1 MKQIFT
7 PMVVATAFLAAASA
21 KAQDWNYSAS
31 LYLYAAETETSIG
44 DRSATL
50 SFSDALEN
58 LDSTFMGTFSAEN
71 GQWGVALDYMMT
83 DIGFNTATPG
93 PLYSGLNTSI
103 KTRILTGYLSYRL
116 SENDRSSTDLLA
128 GARWYDTDTTMTLQ
142 AGTLPTNSRT
152 TADDWTDPVIGLR
165 HRFSLNDKWSGTV
178 VADVGGWEDRETW
191 QVLLTADYAFS
202 DKWVGRFGFRHISV
216 SNDGGTNSYSFKQSG
231 PIAGMT
237 YRF

>member
-1 MKQIFT
+1 MKQ
-7 PMVVATAFLAAASA
+7 VVNPLVAAAFVASSPA
-21 KAQDWNYSAS
+21 HAQDWNYSAA
-31 LYLYAAETETSIG
+31 LYLFAAETETSIG

-58 LDSTFMGTFSAEN
+58 LDATFMGTFTAEN

-93 PLYSGLNTSI
+93 PAYSGLSTSI

-116 SENDRSSTDLLA
+116 HETQTVSTDLLA
-128 GARWYDTDTTMTLQ
+128 GARWYDTNTTMTLQ
-142 AGTLPTNSRT
+142 AGTSPTNSRNT
-152 TADDWTDPVIGLR
+152 SDDWTDPVIGLR
-165 HRFSLNDKWSGTV
+165 SRFSLNDKWSGTV

-191 QVLLTADYAFS
+191 QVLVTADYAFS

-216 SNDGGTNSYSFKQSG
+216 SNDAGTNSYRFKQSG